1 MFSPFGFMGTQVASS
16 TYLLDTYGGAEVAY
30 SLRKLSSSST
40 YAVTVRRDNDNA
52 TQDIGF
58 VGEAFDT
65 ASLTSFVGAN
75 TGYITK
81 WYDQSGNVNDATQ
94 SDTTLQPFIVSSGSI
109 EVQDGI
115 VAINFATIDNAGLT
129 LPSLS
134 SLTEGEV
141 FNLVK
146 SAADPPSQGNAGW
159 IKFGTAGNVNHYPW
173 LDGNIYDDF
182 GSNDRKNLGNPATPL
197 NQWNIYG
204 ITTKTNDWTAR
215 LNSTQIYSTGT
226 NTVSF
231 SATPTFTS
239 AATYILQKWIT
250 EFVLYP
256 SDQASNRSGIESNIN
271 TYYSIY

>member
-146 SAADPPSQGNAGW
+146 VLLTLHH
-159 IKFGTAGNVNHYPW
+159 KVM
-173 LDGNIYDDF
+173 
-182 GSNDRKNLGNPATPL
+182 LGGL
-197 NQWNIYG
+197 SLVQ
-204 ITTKTNDWTAR
+204 
-215 LNSTQIYSTGT
+215 Q
-226 NTVSF
+226 VM
-231 SATPTFTS
+231 
-239 AATYILQKWIT
+239 
-250 EFVLYP
+250 
-256 SDQASNRSGIESNIN
+256 
-271 TYYSIY
+271 